1 MKTTRVAVLILLI
14 ILGMAAV
21 VGAGVAL
28 AKNSPVGVN
37 AESLNSQ
44 VIMAVERDGEIVLLS
59 TATQGLAEEK
69 VSRTVFGNDH
79 PESER
84 TEFLQYSYR
93 AKLGIDG
100 GDVLIE
106 ETGENEFL
114 VTIPDFIFIGHD
126 NEKFKTAVEDGG
138 ILSWVTPE
146 IDTADLITKILSE
159 DAMAEQIN
167 VNRDVLEDQARAFY
181 TGIITGINNKIDVEF
196 EFLEAEKK
204 LA

>member
-44 VIMAVERDGEIVLLS
+44 VIMAVEREGEIVLLS

-146 IDTADLITKILSE
+146 VDTADLITQVLSE